1 MSKIAFGLLMMA
13 LFSLVLDVVT
23 QGAFGNA
30 PLIAAVVFFA
40 SWLVARIIGR
50 RIKFDPQL
58 R

>member
-1 MSKIAFGLLMMA
+1 MSKIAWGLLLMA
-13 LFSLVLDVVT
+13 LLSLAFDVVT

-30 PLIAAVVFFA
+30 PLIAAIVFFA
-40 SWLVARIIGR
+40 SWLVARIIGH

>member
-1 MSKIAFGLLMMA
+1 MMA
-13 LFSLVLDVVT
+13 LFSLALDVVT